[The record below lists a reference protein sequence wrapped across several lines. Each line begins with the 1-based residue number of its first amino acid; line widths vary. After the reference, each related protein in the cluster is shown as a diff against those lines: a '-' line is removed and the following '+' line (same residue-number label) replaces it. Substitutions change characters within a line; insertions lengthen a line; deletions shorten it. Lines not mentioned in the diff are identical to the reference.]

1 MVCQLPRLLGLL
13 IRSLAM
19 FALAGWI
26 AGCASGEGSS
36 AGDPSSG
43 PGGSKPR
50 PEFSDKL
57 RKEDLVDIKFSNN
70 PTPPQDVAERI
81 KEDGSINLPLIGAVQ
96 AEGKTAGQLQK
107 EIQERYVPQ
116 FFRRLTVTI
125 RTENRVFYVDG
136 EVVRP
141 DRYAYSGEITLLQ
154 AIASAGGFSDFASRR
169 RVALVRSTGEK
180 LVIDALKA
188 KDSPTLDVPILPG
201 DTINVPRR
209 SLFGN

>member
-1 MVCQLPRLLGLL
+1 MVRQLPQSLGAFV
-13 IRSLAM
+13 RSLAIL
-19 FALAGWI
+19 ALAAWV
-26 AGCASGEGSS
+26 AGCAGGGGNSGQPQAAGSR
-36 AGDPSSG
+36 APA
-43 PGGSKPR
+43 
-50 PEFSDKL
+50 EFSDKL

-81 KEDGSINLPLIGAVQ
+81 KEDGMINLPLIGAVQ

-116 FFRRLTVTI
+116 YFRRLTVTI

-154 AIASAGGFSDFASRR
+154 AIASAGGFTDFASRR
-169 RVALVRSTGEK
+169 RVELVRSTGEK
-180 LVIDALKA
+180 MVIDGVKA
-188 KDSPTLDVPILPG
+188 KDNVNLDVPILPG
-201 DTINVPRR
+201 DRINVPRR
-209 SLFGN
+209 SLFGK

>member
-1 MVCQLPRLLGLL
+1 MVCQLPRSLGAL

-19 FALAGWI
+19 LMLAAWV
-26 AGCASGEGSS
+26 AGCAGSGNNSGQSQ
-36 AGDPSSG
+36 SSG
-43 PGGSKPR
+43 TRSPA
-50 PEFSDKL
+50 EYSDKL

-81 KEDGSINLPLIGAVQ
+81 KEDGTINLPLIGSIQ

-107 EIQERYVPQ
+107 EIQEKYVPQ
-116 FFRRLTVTI
+116 YFRRLTVTL

-141 DRYAYSGEITLLQ
+141 DRYAYAGEITLLQ
-154 AIASAGGFSDFASRR
+154 AIASAGGFTDFASRR
-169 RVALVRSTGEK
+169 RVELVRSTGER
-180 LVIDALKA
+180 LIIDGAKA
-188 KDSPTLDVPILPG
+188 KDDLKLDVPILPG
-201 DTINVPRR
+201 DRINVPRR